1 MGAVLSFGQDARW
14 RRFMVSKVNAIP
26 GSWALDVASGTGL
39 VSRELAARKDVRVA
53 ALDQS
58 EQMLR
63 TGREPTRL
71 AGLEGQVAPVL
82 GEAERLPFRKETF
95 DSVTFTYLLR
105 YVDDPQATLI
115 ELTRVL
121 RRGGTLAC
129 VEFHVPENPGLR
141 LGWRVYTH
149 GVMPLLGAVVS
160 TAWRRT
166 GAFLGPNV
174 ESFWRRAPLP
184 EQVRMWQSAGVRHI
198 RTRVMSFGT
207 GIVIWGVKGEPPA
220 GG

>member
-115 ELTRVL
+115 RCWAPSCRPHGGAPGRSWGRTSSRSGDA
-121 RRGGTLAC
+121 RRCRSRCAC
-129 VEFHVPENPGLR
+129 G
-141 LGWRVYTH
+141 
-149 GVMPLLGAVVS
+149 S
-160 TAWRRT
+160 
-166 GAFLGPNV
+166 
-174 ESFWRRAPLP
+174 RRASVTS
-184 EQVRMWQSAGVRHI
+184 ERG
-198 RTRVMSFGT
+198 
-207 GIVIWGVKGEPPA
+207 
-220 GG
+220 